1 MAEISE
7 IRANNFH
14 QFFDHWLDEQNQ
26 YLRQLVTAA
35 EAYENRRRQLQN
47 FNRIHAGNGHRDN
60 GEIILSQIVERVVQH
75 YEKYYEAKS
84 RCENQDVLAML
95 SPSWRSK
102 LEDAFL
108 WIGGWRPSMAF
119 MLLYSKLGLQV
130 EAGLSELMR
139 SVPTG
144 DLADLSQ
151 DQIRRIDELQM
162 ITIDEEKRIT
172 EKMAKQQQKMADS
185 SMTELSHVITEM
197 IRNNENNRPEEI
209 GYDSAQ
215 VRPVL
220 KEKEEG
226 LESVLHMAD
235 DLRIKTLK
243 NVIDVLS
250 PIQGVHFLIAAAEL
264 HLRVHEW
271 GRQKDVATAA
281 ASGSASA
288 SSSSSQNV
296 AAS

>member
-1 MAEISE
+1 MGERSE

-14 QFFDHWLDEQNQ
+14 EFFDNWLDEQNQ
-26 YLRQLVTAA
+26 YLRQLVAAA

-60 GEIILSQIVERVVQH
+60 GESILSQIVERVVRH
-75 YEKYYEAKS
+75 YDKYYEAKS

-108 WIGGWRPSMAF
+108 WIGGWRPSMSF

-130 EAGLSELMR
+130 EAGLAELMR

-151 DQIRRIDELQM
+151 DQIRRIDELQLM
-162 ITIDEEKRIT
+162 TIDEEKRVT
-172 EKMAKQQQKMADS
+172 EKMAKQQQKLADS
-185 SMTELSHVITEM
+185 SMTELSHVVTEM
-197 IRNNENNRPEEI
+197 IRNNDNNRPEEI
-209 GYDSAQ
+209 GYNSAQ

-220 KEKEEG
+220 KEKEDG
-226 LESVLHMAD
+226 LECVLHMAD

-271 GRQKDVATAA
+271 GRQKDAA
-281 ASGSASA
+281 AAASA
-288 SSSSSQNV
+288 SSSSSQNT
-296 AAS
+296 AS

>member
-1 MAEISE
+1 MEE
-7 IRANNFH
+7 RREMRADNFH
-14 QFFDHWLDEQNQ
+14 EFFDHWLDEQNQ

-35 EAYENRRRQLQN
+35 EAYENRRRQIQN
-47 FNRIHAGNGHRDN
+47 IHRIHAGNGHRDN
-60 GEIILSQIVERVVQH
+60 GEHILSQIVERVVQH

-108 WIGGWRPSMAF
+108 WIGGWRPGMAF
-119 MLLYSKLGLQV
+119 MLLLLLYSKLGLQV
-130 EAGLSELMR
+130 EAGLAELMR

-151 DQIRRIDELQM
+151 DQIRRIDELQLM
-162 ITIDEEKRIT
+162 TIDEEKRIT

-185 SMTELSHVITEM
+185 SMAELSHVVTEM
-197 IRNNENNRPEEI
+197 IRNNENRPEEI
-209 GYDSAQ
+209 GYNSAQ

-226 LESVLHMAD
+226 LECVLHMAD
-235 DLRIKTLK
+235 DLRLKTLK
-243 NVIDVLS
+243 NVIDILS
-250 PIQGVHFLIAAAEL
+250 PIQAVHFLIAAAEL

-271 GRQKDVATAA
+271 GRQRDAA
-281 ASGSASA
+281 AAAASASA
-288 SSSSSQNV
+288 SSSSSQI
-296 AAS
+296 AAN

>member
-1 MAEISE
+1 MAERSE
-7 IRANNFH
+7 VRADNFRE
-14 QFFDHWLDEQNQ
+14 FFDHWLDEQNQ
-26 YLRQLVTAA
+26 YLRQLVTVA
-35 EAYENRRRQLQN
+35 EAYENRRRQVQN
-47 FNRIHAGNGHRDN
+47 IRRIHAGNGHRDN
-60 GEIILSQIVERVVQH
+60 EEKILSQIVERVVQH
-75 YEKYYEAKS
+75 YDKYYEAKS
-84 RCENQDVLAML
+84 RSEHEDVLAML
-95 SPSWRSK
+95 SPSWLSK

-130 EAGLSELMR
+130 EAGLEELMR

-144 DLADLSQ
+144 DLADISH
-151 DQIRRIDELQM
+151 DQIRRIDELQLM
-162 ITIDEEKRIT
+162 TIDKEKRIT

-197 IRNNENNRPEEI
+197 MRNNENRPDEI

-220 KEKEEG
+220 KKKEEG
-226 LESVLHMAD
+226 LECVLHMAD
-235 DLRIKTLK
+235 DLRLKTLK

-250 PIQGVHFLIAAAEL
+250 PIQAVHFLIAAAEL

-271 GRQKDVATAA
+271 GRQKDAAAAAAAAA
-281 ASGSASA
+281 ASSF
-288 SSSSSQNV
+288 QN
-296 AAS
+296 AGN